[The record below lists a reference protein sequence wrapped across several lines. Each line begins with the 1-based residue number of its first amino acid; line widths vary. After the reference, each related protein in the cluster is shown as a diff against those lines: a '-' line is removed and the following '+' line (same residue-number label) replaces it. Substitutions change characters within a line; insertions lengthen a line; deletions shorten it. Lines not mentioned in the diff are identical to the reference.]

1 MYQTSLLLHVSDVY
15 ISIQII
21 VCGRFLLSV
30 RVSRMDESAL
40 FLLSASVCF
49 LGIFFFFLHDQYSAL
64 QLLLWPNSQ
73 SGAAAHEAFCDDP
86 KWVVLPKIICR

>member
-1 MYQTSLLLHVSDVY
+1 
-15 ISIQII
+15 
-21 VCGRFLLSV
+21 
-30 RVSRMDESAL
+30 MDESAH

-49 LGIFFFFLHDQYSAL
+49 LHDQYSAR

-73 SGAAAHEAFCDDP
+73 SGAAAHEAFCDDS